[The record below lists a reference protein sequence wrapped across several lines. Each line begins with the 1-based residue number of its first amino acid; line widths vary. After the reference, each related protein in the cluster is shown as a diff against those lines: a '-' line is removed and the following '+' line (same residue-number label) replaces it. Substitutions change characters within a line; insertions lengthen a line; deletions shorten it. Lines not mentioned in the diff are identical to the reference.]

1 RRRPRTPRGRRAGVA
16 DDGQAGRPPLPRASV
31 AQRVVASRDDP
42 AGRSGREDHRH
53 CVAARVPPRA
63 AVLLVQPGRRQSGG
77 AGGRADA
84 ARGCAG
90 PDPGTGHERADAEAA
105 FGRREPARRAR
116 RDDAHAGGRS
126 VRGHAD
132 PHERGEVLPA
142 RDLDRPVEP
151 RREAEPRDRAP
162 AAAARA
168 REDRPGRAQR
178 LRVRA
183 RPRRGDHGV
192 RLLMLALSGVSFL
205 TPLDALFALAAAV
218 PIAALAVA
226 ERRSARVR
234 RLLSLRAPG
243 RRAMLPVAI
252 ALVLLPALVAV
263 AAAQPVVVR
272 QQMVSERADAQA
284 FVVFDTSLS
293 MHASAGPGKPT
304 RLARAKRIAIRLQR
318 SLADVPMGIAS
329 MTDRALP
336 NIMPT
341 TDSTLF
347 RRTVEQAIHV
357 DEPPPSQQYRTR
369 ATTFTALVP
378 LVESRFFAQKVQRRL
393 VIVLTDGES
402 TKI

>member
-1 RRRPRTPRGRRAGVA
+1 YRHALQYFWFSRVGGNPEVREDAPTLRAG
-16 DDGQAGRPPLPRASV
+16 
-31 AQRVVASRDDP
+31 AQDRIQGLVTSAP
-42 AGRSGREDHRH
+42 TPKQRS
-53 CVAARVPPRA
+53 
-63 AVLLVQPGRRQSGG
+63 
-77 AGGRADA
+77 DA
-84 ARGCAG
+84 ANLLGVLVVTT
-90 PDPGTGHERADAEAA
+90 PTPG
-105 FGRREPARRAR
+105 
-116 RDDAHAGGRS
+116 
-126 VRGHAD
+126 AD
-132 PHERGEVLPA
+132 PSAVTQILTNAAKYFQLAISIDPSNLDAKQNLEIVL
-142 RDLDRPVEP
+142 RLQ
-151 RREAEPRDRAP
+151 
-162 AAAARA
+162 
-168 REDRPGRAQR
+168 RPGRAQR